1 MTRTNTDQG
10 KKLLTETELE
20 LMTIVWRLGE
30 GSVNDV
36 IKNLPEHRQLAYTS
50 VSTILRILEKKNVL
64 TSRKNGKSHIY
75 TPALSKSDYE
85 HRSLGHLLSNVF
97 SGVPTSLVRTLVDSD
112 ELSPEDLTEIK
123 KIISH
128 RLDQ

>member
-1 MTRTNTDQG
+1 MTRTSADQG

-20 LMTIVWRLGE
+20 LMHIVWRIGE

-36 IKNLPEHRQLAYTS
+36 IKNLAEHRQLAYTS

-85 HRSLGHLLSNVF
+85 HRSLGHLLTNVF

-112 ELSPEDLTEIK
+112 ELSLEDLAEIK
-123 KIISH
+123 KIISE

>member
-1 MTRTNTDQG
+1 MSKASIDHG

-20 LMTIVWRLGE
+20 LMNIVWSIGE

-50 VSTILRILEKKNVL
+50 VSTILRILEKKKVL

-75 TPALSKSDYE
+75 TPALSKSNYE

-112 ELSPEDLTEIK
+112 ELSPQELTEIK
-123 KIISH
+123 KIISD
-128 RLDQ
+128 RLEQ